1 MLLHARHKWIGV
13 FYYLHNLLAKLVEKT
28 DGPLDGPLSING
40 PLVFSRELKIQDI
53 LLFWNAY
60 QTNACWWHSE
70 VSLSK
75 YVGNLHT
82 SSYKGNRFIQVTRI
96 SIQMRIKHT
105 KRRHKDLFHQSLD
118 SPSLYVSIEELSS
131 QVLRASQLLWWS

>member
-28 DGPLDGPLSING
+28 DGTLDGPLSRNG

-75 YVGNLHT
+75 FVGLHT

-105 KRRHKDLFHQSLD
+105 KRRHKDLFQQSLD
-118 SPSLYVSIEELSS
+118 SPTFIS